1 MSPIIKRELHENIGS
16 TALFRALCEY
26 RFIRRIAN
34 KRIKVKGVINWFENQ
49 VNDRALNL
57 SFKKHFPNIT
67 VKGYQGFMPIK
78 YYASL
83 QPQEYEKQLGTIPD
97 HIYVLN
103 KVTSDLYKKS
113 CPSLSIKIAPA
124 FRFAHLFKMDAKNI
138 TSSKMILV
146 ALPGSGME
154 NESIGILKSI
164 IQALDFQDN
173 NINFEI
179 KIHPT
184 CSKKDILDSVP
195 ELIHK
200 NIKFSE
206 ESIPQLLVR
215 SDLVIS
221 SASSVCVEAASLGIP
236 VAVYG
241 NRFGVTMN
249 PLEKTSMD
257 NISTIFYD
265 DSDLQSFIKIAT
277 EESGKTSE
285 VNHWFSEVNRDNTR
299 ELFLGF

>member
-1 MSPIIKRELHENIGS
+1 MHFLSKI
-16 TALFRALCEY
+16 LF
-26 RFIRRIAN
+26 
-34 KRIKVKGVINWFENQ
+34 
-49 VNDRALNL
+49 
-57 SFKKHFPNIT
+57 
-67 VKGYQGFMPIK
+67 
-78 YYASL
+78 
-83 QPQEYEKQLGTIPD
+83 
-97 HIYVLN
+97 
-103 KVTSDLYKKS
+103 
-113 CPSLSIKIAPA
+113 SLSHI
-124 FRFAHLFKMDAKNI
+124 
-138 TSSKMILV
+138 IL
-146 ALPGSGME
+146 
-154 NESIGILKSI
+154 
-164 IQALDFQDN
+164 
-173 NINFEI
+173 
-179 KIHPT
+179 
-184 CSKKDILDSVP
+184 ILDSVP